1 MDGDE
6 MDFATTLNLALA
18 SLVFVLSPGP
28 ANLAVLATSARSGIR
43 SGFMMALGE
52 VIGAVLYLLV
62 ALFSLGVMASVL
74 TPIMAYVKLV
84 GAMYLIYLGYRQFT
98 SKDVAIDD
106 TQTHRSASKQ
116 ILVGFLING
125 TNAKL
130 VVFYLSFLPLFVDL
144 NTITLAI
151 AGQIIV
157 TVGLT
162 LLMGISLVC
171 VLGQQLRRL
180 LKHPSIARRINRVSG
195 AIIIG
200 VGVSVARS

>member
-1 MDGDE
+1 

-52 VIGAVLYLLV
+52 VVGAVLYLLV

-106 TQTHRSASKQ
+106 TQTHRSAAKQ

-144 NTITLAI
+144 NTITPAI
-151 AGQIIV
+151 AGQITV